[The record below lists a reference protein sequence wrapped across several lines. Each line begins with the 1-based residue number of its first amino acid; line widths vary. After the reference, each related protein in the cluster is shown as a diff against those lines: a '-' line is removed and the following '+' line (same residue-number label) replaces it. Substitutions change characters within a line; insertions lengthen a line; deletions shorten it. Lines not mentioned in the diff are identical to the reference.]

1 MIGDDKINTK
11 YEDKIQKQLFSKKQ
25 SRVSKYMDLFV
36 GKRNILS
43 LLKYEL
49 IINLFQNMPGA
60 VGIFLRNFF
69 YPLLFKKVGK
79 GVSFGKSITIRH
91 PCKISIEDNV
101 VIDDNCMLDAK
112 GLDNQGIIIK
122 EGAYIGRNSIL
133 SCKNGT
139 IIISK
144 NVNIGFNCDI
154 FSASKVKI
162 GENTLIAAYSYIIGG
177 GHNYERT
184 DIPIAEQEKHSHGI
198 EVGKNCWIGAGV
210 NVLDNTT
217 IGNET
222 IIGAGA
228 VVTKDMPP
236 YSIAAGI
243 PAQVIKSRKNN

>member
-60 VGIFLRNFF
+60 VGIFLR
-69 YPLLFKKVGK
+69 KVGK

-162 GENTLIAAYSYIIGG
+162 GENTLIAAYSYIVGG

>member
-1 MIGDDKINTK
+1 
-11 YEDKIQKQLFSKKQ
+11 
-25 SRVSKYMDLFV
+25 MDLFV
-36 GKRNILS
+36 GKRNILG

-49 IINLFQNMPGA
+49 IITLFQNLPGA
-60 VGIFLRNFF
+60 IGIFLRNLF
-69 YPLLFKKVGK
+69 YHLLFKKIGK

-91 PCKISIEDNV
+91 PYKISIEDNV

-112 GLDNQGIIIK
+112 GLDNKGIIIK
-122 EGAYIGRNSIL
+122 EGVYIGRNSIL

-184 DIPIAEQEKHSHGI
+184 DISIAEQEKHSHGI
-198 EVGKNCWIGAGV
+198 EVGKNCWIGAGAS
-210 NVLDNTT
+210 VLDNIT

-228 VVTKDMPP
+228 VVTKDIPP

-243 PAQVIKSRKNN
+243 PAHVIKSRKNN